1 MKPFLLMLGAVLLAL
16 SVALATTYV
25 VKQGDTL
32 SSIARQFNV
41 SVSDLRRANNLTS
54 DALRAGQTLQ
64 IPAPSSSTPPNTPP
78 ASTETSSSGAQALLT
93 VKGETPGVSVTH
105 RVSCIPG
112 DPVLV
117 RVKGVLA
124 GAPIVTWGTES
135 LVMTQDRDDWVGV
148 GRELLGT
155 KPKII
160 ALNVNLGAEVIPSTI
175 KLLPDPKLVQNVFM
189 SGSVLST
196 LTDANRKREYAV
208 LNAAYAKS
216 LTTPKAWTKAF
227 SYPAPPR
234 TISPFGQARL
244 YQKGGDLNFHYGE
257 DMAGK
262 VGDPVRATNDGT
274 VEIAAQYA
282 IRGGLIGIN
291 HGAGL
296 VSLYFH
302 QSAILVKVGQRVT
315 RGQIIGRI
323 GATGFVTGPHLHWEM
338 RVRGEATDP
347 KQWANRIFP
356 L

>member
-1 MKPFLLMLGAVLLAL
+1 MKPFHLMVCAALLAL

-41 SVSDLRRANNLTS
+41 SLDDLRRANNLIS

-64 IPAPSSSTPPNTPP
+64 IPAPQSSTPPSALPSNPE
-78 ASTETSSSGAQALLT
+78 ASSSGAIKFVT

-105 RVSCIPG
+105 RASCIPG

-124 GAPIVTWGTES
+124 GAPLVTWGTEN
-135 LVMTQDRDDWVGV
+135 LVMTQDGDDWVGV

-155 KPKII
+155 KPKTIPLKI
-160 ALNVNLGAEVIPSTI
+160 NLGAEVVTSSV
-175 KLLPDPKLVQNVFM
+175 KLLPDPKPVQNVFM
-189 SGSVLST
+189 SQSVLST

-227 SYPAPPR
+227 LYPAPPR
-234 TISPFGQARL
+234 SISPFGQARL

-262 VGDPVRATNDGT
+262 VGDSVKATNDGT
-274 VEIAAQYA
+274 VEIAGQYA

-302 QSAILVKVGQRVT
+302 QSAILVKVGQKVT
-315 RGQIIGRI
+315 RGQLIGRI

-347 KQWANRIFP
+347 KQWANQIFP